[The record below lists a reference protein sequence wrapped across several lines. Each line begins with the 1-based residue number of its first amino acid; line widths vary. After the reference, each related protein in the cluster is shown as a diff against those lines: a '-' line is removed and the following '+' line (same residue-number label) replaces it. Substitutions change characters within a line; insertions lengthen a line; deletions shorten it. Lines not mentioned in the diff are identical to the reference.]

1 MTFLIRKR
9 WLTVNFQHSCVL
21 IPAPPPP
28 PSCPLRAL
36 GPPCRTAAGERACTG
51 RPAQGGRG
59 WRQPSCG
66 WSPQRGIG
74 GGGGGGQRGE
84 GVPAALGTRCCAR
97 TVRWYSFSTQ
107 SCSTHS
113 PGELP
118 GRETIPFH
126 RLFELNNLVLGTYRG
141 EVPPV
146 ENRGKGKLQHE
157 AEASSPLCGGCC
169 E

>member
-1 MTFLIRKR
+1 MANRKLPAQLCPHPSTPPPTFLPTQSPGPS
-9 WLTVNFQHSCVL
+9 LPHSSRRASLHRATCSGRQGLETAELRVE
-21 IPAPPPP
+21 PAE
-28 PSCPLRAL
+28 
-36 GPPCRTAAGERACTG
+36 GDWG
-51 RPAQGGRG
+51 R
-59 WRQPSCG
+59 
-66 WSPQRGIG
+66 
-74 GGGGGGQRGE
+74 GGGGQRGE